1 MTQQQHQAEQIVQK
15 ITDLQASYANLQ
27 SRLDAL
33 SAAQINLDHVFATLE
48 RKQAAALSYTNELF
62 ESQPAHDYSYAI
74 REALSRQDFSPA
86 IRDALSEYNFGDE
99 LTAAIDNYDFSP
111 AIRDALSEYNFEDLD
126 FSDAISTAI
135 DEHDFGDTISNALN
149 EHDFG
154 DTISNALNEHD
165 FGDTIS
171 EKIDAHYFGDK
182 IRDAIQFFDFTAK
195 INETLAAQRK
205 QRQLVFPTDAQLQTL
220 ITDSTNAAAFDAAH
234 AVISWMLAN
243 NR

>member
-33 SAAQINLDHVFATLE
+33 SAAQINLGHVFATLE

-74 REALSRQDFSPA
+74 REALSRHDFSPA

-99 LTAAIDNYDFSP
+99 LTAAIDNYDFGD
-111 AIRDALSEYNFEDLD
+111 AISAAVYL
-126 FSDAISTAI
+126 SDAISTAM
-135 DEHDFGDTISNALN
+135 DEHDFGDAISAAVSEAIEDL
-149 EHDFG
+149 DLS
-154 DTISNALNEHD
+154 DAISNALNEHD

-195 INETLAAQRK
+195 INETLNAAQRK

-220 ITDSTNAAAFDAAH
+220 ITDSTNAAAFDTAR